1 MWLCS
6 RGGRGAGERR
16 RSNLWA
22 GGFVCRAP
30 PARPPPP
37 PSWRNVRALR
47 RGQCCAQ
54 RSERDLM
61 AEFFASSFWT
71 GFLWPLIVMV
81 AESVLLLVVLLIAIA
96 YILLA
101 DRKIW
106 AAVQIRRGPNVVGP
120 WGLLQSFAD
129 LLKFVL
135 KEPVIPSGANKGV
148 FLLAPLVSCVLA
160 LAAWAVIPMD
170 LGWVISNINVGVLYI
185 FAISSLSIYG
195 IIMAGWSSNSKYP
208 FLAALRSAAQMV
220 SYEVSIGFVIITV
233 LLCAGSLNL
242 SAVVEAQNSRGLGSL
257 IGLPQLTILNW
268 YVWPLLPMFVVFY
281 VSALAETNRPPFDL
295 VEAESELVAG
305 FMVEYGSTPYLLFM
319 FGEYVAITTM
329 CALATILFLGGWLPP
344 FPVPPFTWIPGVIWF
359 VLKASFV
366 FFMFAMV
373 KAFVP
378 RYRYDQL
385 MRLGWKVFLPISL
398 AMVAIVAGVLQVTGW
413 APK

>member
-1 MWLCS
+1 MT
-6 RGGRGAGERR
+6 
-16 RSNLWA
+16 
-22 GGFVCRAP
+22 
-30 PARPPPP
+30 
-37 PSWRNVRALR
+37 
-47 RGQCCAQ
+47 
-54 RSERDLM
+54 
-61 AEFFASSFWT
+61 EFFASAFWT

-81 AESVLLLVVLLIAIA
+81 AESLLLLVLLLIAIA

-120 WGLLQSFAD
+120 FGLLQSFAD

-135 KEPVIPSGANKGV
+135 KEPTIPSGANKGV
-148 FLLAPLVSCVLA
+148 FLLAPLVSCILA
-160 LAAWAVIPMD
+160 LAAWAVIPLD
-170 LGWVISNINVGVLYI
+170 LGWVISDINVGVLYI

-242 SAVVEAQNSRGLGSL
+242 SAVVEAQNTRFGLLGWYW
-257 IGLPQLTILNW
+257 LPLF
-268 YVWPLLPMFVVFY
+268 PMFVVFY
-281 VSALAETNRPPFDL
+281 VSSLAETNRPPFDL

-319 FGEYVAITTM
+319 LGEYVAITTM

-344 FPVPPFTWIPGVIWF
+344 IPYPPFTWVPGIIWF
-359 VLKASFV
+359 VLKA
-366 FFMFAMV
+366 FFMFFLFAMA
-373 KAFVP
+373 KAIVP

-398 AMVAIVAGVLQVTGW
+398 AMVVIVAGVLHFAGL

>member
-1 MWLCS
+1 
-6 RGGRGAGERR
+6 
-16 RSNLWA
+16 
-22 GGFVCRAP
+22 
-30 PARPPPP
+30 
-37 PSWRNVRALR
+37 
-47 RGQCCAQ
+47 
-54 RSERDLM
+54 M
-61 AEFFASSFWT
+61 ADFFASEVWT

-81 AESVLLLVVLLIAIA
+81 AQSLLLLVVLLVAIA

-135 KEPVIPSGANKGV
+135 KEPIIPAGANKGV

-170 LGWVISNINVGVLYI
+170 LGWVISDINVGVLYI

-242 SAVVEAQNSRGLGSL
+242 SAVVEAQNTKFGLLGWYW
-257 IGLPQLTILNW
+257 LPLF
-268 YVWPLLPMFVVFY
+268 PMFVIFY

-319 FGEYVAITTM
+319 LGEYVAITTM

-344 FPVPPFTWIPGVIWF
+344 LPYPPFTWVPGVIWF
-359 VLKASFV
+359 ALKL
-366 FFMFAMV
+366 FFMFFLFAMA
-373 KAFVP
+373 KAIVP

-398 AMVAIVAGVLQVTGW
+398 AMVIIVAGVLQFFGL

>member
-1 MWLCS
+1 
-6 RGGRGAGERR
+6 
-16 RSNLWA
+16 
-22 GGFVCRAP
+22 
-30 PARPPPP
+30 
-37 PSWRNVRALR
+37 
-47 RGQCCAQ
+47 
-54 RSERDLM
+54 M
-61 AEFFASSFWT
+61 AEFWT
-71 GFLWPLIVMV
+71 STLWPLIVMI
-81 AESVLLLVVLLIAIA
+81 AQSVLLLVVLLIAIA

-120 WGLLQSFAD
+120 WGLFQSFAD

-135 KEPVIPSGANKGV
+135 KEPIIPSGANKGV
-148 FLLAPLVSCVLA
+148 CVLA

-170 LGWVISNINVGVLYI
+170 LGWVISDINVGVLYI

-242 SAVVEAQNSRGLGSL
+242 SAVVEAQNTHGLASL
-257 IGLPQLTILNW
+257 IGLPWLTFLNW
-268 YVWPLLPMFVVFY
+268 YWLPLFPMFVVFY

-305 FMVEYGSTPYLLFM
+305 FMVD
-319 FGEYVAITTM
+319 EYVAITTM
-329 CALATILFLGGWLPP
+329 CAMAAILFMGGWLPP
-344 FPVPPFTWIPGVIWF
+344 IAVVPFTWIPGVIWF
-359 VLKASFV
+359 PLKV
-366 FFMFAMV
+366 FFMFFLFAMA
-373 KAFVP
+373 KAIVP

-385 MRLGWKVFLPISL
+385 MRLGWKVFLPLSL
-398 AMVAIVAGVLQVTGW
+398 AMVVIVAGVLHFADI

>member
-1 MWLCS
+1 
-6 RGGRGAGERR
+6 
-16 RSNLWA
+16 
-22 GGFVCRAP
+22 
-30 PARPPPP
+30 
-37 PSWRNVRALR
+37 
-47 RGQCCAQ
+47 
-54 RSERDLM
+54 M
-61 AEFFASSFWT
+61 ADFFASTFWT
-71 GFLWPLIVMV
+71 GFLWPLIIMV

-120 WGLLQSFAD
+120 FGLLQSFAD

-135 KEPVIPSGANKGV
+135 KEPTIPAGANKGV

-160 LAAWAVIPMD
+160 LAAWAVIPTN
-170 LGWVISNINVGVLYI
+170 LGWAISDINVGILYI

-233 LLCAGSLNL
+233 LLCAGTLNL
-242 SAVVEAQNSRGLGSL
+242 SGVVEAQKLHGFASL

-281 VSALAETNRPPFDL
+281 VSSLAETNRPPFDL

-319 FGEYVAITTM
+319 LGEYVAITTM

-344 FPVPPFTWIPGVIWF
+344 VDLPPFNWIPGVIWF
-359 VLKASFV
+359 ALKL
-366 FFMFAMV
+366 FFMFFLFAMA
-373 KAFVP
+373 KAIVP

-385 MRLGWKVFLPISL
+385 MRLGWKVFLPLSL
-398 AMVAIVAGVLQVTGW
+398 AMVVIVAGVLQFAGI

>member
-1 MWLCS
+1 M
-6 RGGRGAGERR
+6 
-16 RSNLWA
+16 
-22 GGFVCRAP
+22 
-30 PARPPPP
+30 
-37 PSWRNVRALR
+37 
-47 RGQCCAQ
+47 
-54 RSERDLM
+54 
-61 AEFFASSFWT
+61 EFFESAFWT
-71 GFLWPLIVMV
+71 GFLWPLIIMI
-81 AESVLLLVVLLIAIA
+81 AQSVLVLVVLLVAIA

-120 WGLLQSFAD
+120 WGLFQSFAD

-135 KEPVIPSGANKGV
+135 KEPIIPSGSNKGV
-148 FLLAPLVSCVLA
+148 FLLAPLVSCILA

-170 LGWVISNINVGVLYI
+170 LGWVIADINVGVLYI

-242 SAVVEAQNSRGLGSL
+242 SALVEAQNTRFGLLGWYW
-257 IGLPQLTILNW
+257 LPLF
-268 YVWPLLPMFVVFY
+268 PMFVVFY

-319 FGEYVAITTM
+319 LGEYVAITTM
-329 CALATILFLGGWLPP
+329 CALATIMFLGGWLPP
-344 FPVPPFTWIPGVIWF
+344 VALPPFTWVPGIIWF
-359 VLKASFV
+359 VLKV
-366 FFMFAMV
+366 FFMFFLFAMA
-373 KAFVP
+373 KAIVP

-385 MRLGWKVFLPISL
+385 MRLGWKVFLPLSL
-398 AMVAIVAGVLQVTGW
+398 AMVVIVAGVLQFAGL